1 MSLFE
6 MKLFQ
11 NNLSSGWRGGKF
23 IPSGIIG
30 IQRGL
35 PISPFC
41 DSQQHSSELLEWP
54 EHTNSIST
62 WF

>member
-6 MKLFQ
+6 MNLFQ

-23 IPSGIIG
+23 IPSGITG
-30 IQRGL
+30 IERGL

-41 DSQQHSSELLEWP
+41 DSELLEWT
-54 EHTNSIST
+54 EHINSIST